1 MKTSRANRCL
11 LIATISL
18 LTATLPG
25 TGLAQ
30 EEAAAPVPQIRY
42 VSDKLVLNVY
52 AQVDQSGGRV
62 ATIQTGDSVEEL
74 ERSGTMVRVR
84 LEDGREGWVGANYL
98 TSDAPATVR
107 LRELQR
113 SGNISMP
120 TPAAPVPDKK
130 SLEEIARLKQE
141 NAGLQ
146 GQVNELQSRV
156 TQLGNT
162 AAAEGAPS
170 DTPSESEPEPEPE
183 PEEEISEP
191 SSPPIV
197 ITGGPA
203 WFIWFLGIALTG
215 GLGYVGGYQTLAR
228 RLRRKFGGLK
238 IY

>member
-1 MKTSRANRCL
+1 MKTGANRCL

-18 LTATLPG
+18 LTAALPAV
-25 TGLAQ
+25 GLAQ
-30 EEAAAPVPQIRY
+30 EPAAAPAPQIRY

-52 AQVDQSGGRV
+52 AQVDQTGGRV

-74 ERSGTMVRVR
+74 ERVGTMVRVR

-98 TSDAPATVR
+98 TSDAPAAVR

-120 TPAAPVPDKK
+120 VPAAPVPDKK

-156 TQLGNT
+156 TQLGTT
-162 AAAEGAPS
+162 AATATEGAPVV
-170 DTPSESEPEPEPE
+170 DTPSEPEPEPE
-183 PEEEISEP
+183 PEEDIDAP
-191 SSPPIV
+191 ASPPIV

-203 WFIWFLGIALTG
+203 WFIWFIGIALTG
-215 GLGYVGGYQTLAR
+215 GLGYASGYQTLAR